1 VRAQSQRAN
10 ERKSE
15 RAGEKKFSSARRLIR
30 SSLALLSLLPSL
42 SFASFEEL
50 PTGARQAGL
59 GNAFTALADD
69 VYSTYYNPA
78 GLAQLHR
85 SEFTAYYA
93 KLYSGLTDGSSIGR
107 NFVAYG
113 HPTAKRGT
121 FGISYLSLSLADL
134 YSESTFGFHYAQA
147 IREKWNL
154 GGSIKFLK
162 KSFGSDIYTE
172 NAINS
177 DSGQQLNA
185 PDPLFAKNGSSKSAA
200 SFDMGAQYRISKIYG
215 VGLAILNV
223 NSPNM
228 ALSPS
233 DTDKVAAVYKAGLAR
248 RTKTSSVDAEISAR
262 EFTSR
267 EYRFNMGGERWLRGG
282 FGIRGGL
289 GFGQRQYQVTSI
301 GFSYRWESLQFDY
314 ALIYPL
320 TGIKG
325 TFGTNQLSMTFR
337 FGRKN

>member
-1 VRAQSQRAN
+1 VRAQLRLLLASLIVL
-10 ERKSE
+10 SC
-15 RAGEKKFSSARRLIR
+15 FST
-30 SSLALLSLLPSL
+30 

-59 GNAFTALADD
+59 GNAFTAIADD
-69 VYSTYYNPA
+69 VYSTYYNPS

-107 NFVAYG
+107 SFVAYG
-113 HPTAKRGT
+113 HPTAKYGT
-121 FGISYLSLSLADL
+121 FGFSYLSLSLADL
-134 YSESTFGFHYAQA
+134 YTESTFALHYAAAVGQ
-147 IREKWNL
+147 RWNL
-154 GGSIKFLK
+154 GGSMKLLK
-162 KSFGSDIYTE
+162 KSFGSDTYTE

-177 DSGQQLNA
+177 DTGASLGG
-185 PDPLFAKNGSSKSAA
+185 PDPLFAKYGSSKSAV
-200 SFDMGAQYRISKIYG
+200 SFDLGAQYRISRIYG
-215 VGLAILNV
+215 IGLTILNL

-228 ALSPS
+228 ALSPG
-233 DTDKVAAVYKAGLAR
+233 DTDNVATVYKAGLAR
-248 RTKTSSVDAEISAR
+248 KTKTTSIDAEVSMR
-262 EFTSR
+262 KFTSD
-267 EYRFNMGGERWLRGG
+267 EYRFNMGGERWLRES

-301 GFSYRWESLQFDY
+301 GFSYKWDSLQFDY

>member
-1 VRAQSQRAN
+1 VQA
-10 ERKSE
+10 KL
-15 RAGEKKFSSARRLIR
+15 RLC
-30 SSLALLSLLPSL
+30 LVALLVCLEISP

-59 GNAFTALADD
+59 GNAFTAIADD

-85 SEFTAYYA
+85 SEFTAAYE

-107 NFVAYG
+107 DFVAYG
-113 HPTAKRGT
+113 HPTAKHGT
-121 FGISYLSLSLADL
+121 FGFSFLSLSLAGL
-134 YSESTFGFHYAQA
+134 YSETTMGLHYAYA
-147 IREKWNL
+147 LHEKWNI
-154 GGSIKFLK
+154 GGSMKLLK
-162 KSFGSDIYTE
+162 KSFGSDDYTA

-177 DSGQQLNA
+177 DTGASSGA
-185 PDPLFAKNGSSKSAA
+185 PDPLFAKNGTSKSAVA
-200 SFDMGAQYRISKIYG
+200 FDVGGQYRISKIYA
-215 VGLAILNV
+215 VGMTILNI

-228 ALSPS
+228 ALSTS
-233 DTDKVAAVYKAGLAR
+233 DTDKVSSVYKLGLAR
-248 RTKTSSVDAEISAR
+248 RTKFTGVDVELSERQFTSS
-262 EFTSR
+262 
-267 EYRFNMGGERWLRGG
+267 EYRLNMGGERWMQGG

-301 GFSYRWESLQFDY
+301 GFSYRWENLQIDY

-320 TGIKG
+320 SGIKG
-325 TFGTNQLSMTFR
+325 TFGTNQVSMTFR

>member
-1 VRAQSQRAN
+1 MNVQVRLRI
-10 ERKSE
+10 
-15 RAGEKKFSSARRLIR
+15 GLVVFT
-30 SSLALLSLLPSL
+30 LLGCSGISR
-42 SFASFEEL
+42 ASFEEL
-50 PTGARQAGL
+50 PTGARQAGM
-59 GNAFTALADD
+59 GNAFTAVADD
-69 VYSTYYNPA
+69 VYSAYYNPS

-121 FGISYLSLSLADL
+121 FGFSYLSLSLADL
-134 YSESTFGFHYAQA
+134 YSESTFGLHYAQS
-147 IREKWNL
+147 IRERWNV
-154 GGSIKFLK
+154 GGSVKFLK
-162 KSFGSDIYTE
+162 KSFGSDTYTQS
-172 NAINS
+172 AINS
-177 DSGQQLNA
+177 DSGASLGGS
-185 PDPLFAKNGSSKSAA
+185 DPLFAKNGNSKSAA
-200 SFDMGAQYRISKIYG
+200 AFDLGAQYRISRIYG
-215 VGLAILNV
+215 IGVAILNF

-233 DTDKVAAVYKAGLAR
+233 DTDKVSSVYKAGLAR
-248 RTKTSSVDAEISAR
+248 KTKNSAVDAEISMR
-262 EFTSR
+262 QFTSN
-267 EYRFNMGGERWLRGG
+267 ELRFNMGGERWMNGG

-289 GFGQRQYQVTSI
+289 GFGQRQYQITSI
-301 GFSYRWESLQFDY
+301 GFSYRWDALQFDY

-320 TGIKG
+320 TGVKG